1 MKRAIAYIFFFFI
14 SFSLFAQ
21 YSFQKEKDKYWVY
34 RERLKNFM
42 VRSHGGVCKGC
53 DIIAN
58 GRDNYNPD
66 VDVIN
71 WADTPWFIGYWIG
84 TLAMEYQ
91 LLTAAG
97 LSSTSNEVMQT
108 KEDLYGAIQ
117 AINRLDW
124 EAEISWGCSQC
135 GGNPAS
141 PCPQNLNGFMLAD
154 DIPSDFSQLQSIV
167 DRLNEGLVPP
177 PDDYRDKCIAS
188 AYTDY
193 LTPGRECSLD
203 HLIGLFMGLTMV
215 KKCLPPSESWNN
227 TLFIDELGNTTS
239 FVREVQIISN
249 RIVNFLHS
257 RSWIYTNPCKK
268 RCVIGIMNPKN
279 YNACHYPGQ
288 QDVCGYLGIGPAPP
302 NCCSTGGAYAQPE
315 AIGFAATNQFIQGSG
330 NDPILAS
337 LVSNPIYSIAWNQAI
352 NDGNRLPITLAALGN
367 VWKVGICI
375 QYYQSHICI
384 PNTNMCHCCL
394 VDKYVSIPYPAPCSF
409 TTADISD
416 FLVNAGLNNHWEHL
430 YLLHRFL
437 YGAGSSNISN
447 AYYECLLNAA
457 PCRGYDGFSNT
468 PNMEWSDID
477 RLAGHRSGN
486 YSSSFSKID
495 YMFYFNIYNLNNPQ
509 PGYPYIPTPIRQLA
523 PLDLLK
529 SNYTEYDKKNFI
541 AANSIAANS
550 YSISNSILDGQ
561 GRVTF
566 AAGGKILLG
575 NGFKVTNGAYFHGF
589 IDPTIGAMNCSDP
602 PSQTDCDG
610 MRSFNGINDTI
621 ANADS
626 IIIRVE
632 LDTLTSILPCP
643 LDTLKLQAKSIVKN
657 AKSFKWDF
665 GNGQTSELENPSVF
679 YSSSGR
685 FTITLVTTKRSGKI
699 DTFSFPIIVQDCKNI
714 NSNRTHR
721 SN

>member
-1 MKRAIAYIFFFFI
+1 MKRVIAFIFFCFI
-14 SFSLFAQ
+14 SFSSFAQ
-21 YSFQKEKDKYWVY
+21 YSFQKEKEKYWVY

-97 LSSTSNEVMQT
+97 LSSTSIEVMQT
-108 KEDLYGAIQ
+108 KEDLYAAIQ
-117 AINRLDW
+117 SINRLDW

-141 PCPQNLNGFMLAD
+141 PCPQNLNGFILDD
-154 DIPSDFSQLQSIV
+154 DIPSDFSQIQSIV
-167 DRLNEGLVPP
+167 DQLNEGLVPP
-177 PDDYRDKCIAS
+177 PDDYRDRCIAS

-193 LTPGRECSLD
+193 ITPGRECSLD
-203 HLIGLFMGLTMV
+203 HLIGLFMGLTLV

-227 TLFIDELGNTTS
+227 NLFIDELGNTTS
-239 FVREVQIISN
+239 FVREVQIISK
-249 RIVNFLHS
+249 RITNYLHTQ
-257 RSWIYTNPCKK
+257 SWIYMNPCAN
-268 RCVIGIMNPKN
+268 RCVIGINNPKN
-279 YNACHYPGQ
+279 YNACHYPGA
-288 QDVCGYLGIGPAPP
+288 QDNCSYPK
-302 NCCSTGGAYAQPE
+302 CCSDGGAFAQPE

-337 LVSNPIYSIAWNQAI
+337 LVSNPIYTIAWNLAI

-367 VWKVGICI
+367 VWKVGICT
-375 QYYQSHICI
+375 QYYQQHICI
-384 PNTNMCHCCL
+384 GIPFYCNCCV
-394 VDKYVSIPYPAPCSF
+394 VDQYVSIPYPAPCSF
-409 TTADISD
+409 TTSDISD
-416 FLVNAGLNNHWEHL
+416 FLVNKGLNNNWQHL

-457 PCRGYDGFSNT
+457 PCRGYDGNINS
-468 PNMEWSDID
+468 PNIEWSDID
-477 RLAGHRSGN
+477 RLAGQRGGN
-486 YSSSFSKID
+486 YSSSFSKVD

-509 PGYPYIPTPIRQLA
+509 AGYPYNSLPIRQLA

-550 YSISNSILDGQ
+550 YSISNSISEGQ

-566 AAGGKILLG
+566 ASGGGILLG

-589 IDPTIGAMNCSDP
+589 IDPTIGVMNCSDP
-602 PSQTDCDG
+602 PSQTDCAG
-610 MRSFNGINDTI
+610 LRSFNIINDTI
-621 ANADS
+621 TDADS
-626 IIIRVE
+626 IIIKVE

-643 LDTLKLQAKSIVKN
+643 IDTLQLQAKNIIKN
-657 AKSFKWDF
+657 AKYFKWDF
-665 GNGQTSELENPSVF
+665 GNGQTSEVENPSVF
-679 YSSSGR
+679 YSYSGI
-685 FTITLVTTKRSGKI
+685 FTITLIATKRSGKI
-699 DTFSFPIIVQDCKNI
+699 NTFSFPIIVPDCKNI
-714 NSNRTHR
+714 QFERIPKSN
-721 SN
+721 